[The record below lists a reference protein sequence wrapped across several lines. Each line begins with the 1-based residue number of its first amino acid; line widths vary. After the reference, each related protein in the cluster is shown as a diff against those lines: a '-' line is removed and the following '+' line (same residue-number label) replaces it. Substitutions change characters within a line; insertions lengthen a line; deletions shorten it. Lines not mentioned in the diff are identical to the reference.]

1 MKKKILVCLSMLSL
15 FGMNGYAQQDPLF
28 TQYMDNQIYVNPAF
42 AGSKEYMEIT
52 GVHRQQ
58 WVGITGAPMTT
69 TLAIHTPLKYKS
81 IGLGL
86 DIMNDKVGP
95 INRFNASVDF
105 AYRIHFDNES
115 KLSFGIKAGIDSYSS
130 SFNDID
136 HSGVDPL
143 AQELSG
149 AISPTFGAGMYYFA
163 PKWFA
168 GASIPRL
175 TNNLS
180 GNVGGL
186 DSAMHVFGIAG
197 VLLDL
202 NDKWQLRP
210 TTQIRYTSGVPIS
223 AGLSVAAISNN
234 NKLWLGL
241 NYRLKESA
249 GAFIQFKITDQFKLG
264 YAYDFPLSQIRTA
277 TSGSHE
283 ILLSFGFTK
292 NIKGLVSPRYF

>member
-1 MKKKILVCLSMLSL
+1 MKNKIIVCLAAFSL
-15 FGMNGYAQQDPLF
+15 WGTDSSAQQDPMF

-42 AGSKEYMEIT
+42 AGSKEYMEVT
-52 GVHRQQ
+52 GLQRQQ
-58 WVGITGAPMTT
+58 WVAIAGAPMTT
-69 TLAIHTPLKYKS
+69 TFAVHTPLKYKS

-86 DIMNDKVGP
+86 DLMNDRIGP

-105 AYRIHFDNES
+105 AYRILFKNDS
-115 KLSFGIKAGIDSYSS
+115 KLSLGLKAGIDSYSS
-130 SFNDID
+130 VFREID

-149 AISPTFGAGMYYFA
+149 SSSPTLGAGVYYFA
-163 PKWFA
+163 PKWFV

-180 GNVGGL
+180 GNIGGL
-186 DSAMHVFGIAG
+186 DSAKHVFGIAG

-202 NDKWQLRP
+202 NNKWELRP

-223 AGLSVAAISNN
+223 ADLSIAAINN
-234 NKLWLGL
+234 EKLWLGI
-241 NYRLKESA
+241 NYRIKESA
-249 GAFIQFKITDQFKLG
+249 GVFIQFKIVDQVKLG
-264 YAYDFPLSQIRTA
+264 YAYDFPLTQIITGS
-277 TSGSHE
+277 TGSHE
-283 ILLSFGFTK
+283 ILLSFRFTK